1 MDNKKFASHAFI
13 GINNQTGNVKIDCSC
28 TNEELVAFIA
38 SLALYARQERNI
50 GIDEIMLD
58 YYYAFLT
65 AETED
70 KNDANYQ
77 NG

>member
-1 MDNKKFASHAFI
+1 MVNKKYASHAFI
-13 GINNQTGNVKIDCSC
+13 GIDEQTSGVSISCSC
-28 TNEELVAFIA
+28 TDDELIAFIA

-65 AETED
+65 SETEGEKD
-70 KNDANYQ
+70 IN
-77 NG
+77 